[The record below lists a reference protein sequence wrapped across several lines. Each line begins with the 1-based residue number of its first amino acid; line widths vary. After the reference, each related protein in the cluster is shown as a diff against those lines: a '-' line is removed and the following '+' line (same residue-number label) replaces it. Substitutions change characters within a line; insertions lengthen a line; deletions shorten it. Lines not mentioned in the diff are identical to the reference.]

1 MWNIRCQ
8 AITYSVLVLC
18 IFKYVECAVK
28 IVGSRDD
35 QLNLIGGNT
44 TTTISHTE
52 DLLSFTRDQSTPLF
66 NLNSTLLS
74 FSTTLQLD
82 GGLELTS
89 GKESEDE
96 ESGPWALLSLDT
108 FDSPASKWSQQ
119 ERSFCGTSSDMFLGG
134 HCKFAST
141 TTAREWT
148 DLPKHSIV
156 RITGRIHFFDEW
168 TGEAVH
174 ISIEGAKMWSHS
186 HNWCPQ
192 IMTYICHNSGINS
205 CGHDYPDKLSVYF
218 DITYPHSSLKLKLA
232 IGSTLNEN
240 IDPCDASW
248 GVDDVAMY
256 VR

>member
-134 HCKFAST
+134 HFPNIPLFESLDVFISLTSGQERQCTFPSKV
-141 TTAREWT
+141 
-148 DLPKHSIV
+148 LKC
-156 RITGRIHFFDEW
+156 GRTHTI
-168 TGEAVH
+168 GV
-174 ISIEGAKMWSHS
+174 
-186 HNWCPQ
+186 
-192 IMTYICHNSGINS
+192 
-205 CGHDYPDKLSVYF
+205 
-218 DITYPHSSLKLKLA
+218 LK
-232 IGSTLNEN
+232 
-240 IDPCDASW
+240 
-248 GVDDVAMY
+248 
-256 VR
+256 

>member
-35 QLNLIGGNT
+35 Q
-44 TTTISHTE
+44 TE

-134 HCKFAST
+134 HFPNIPLFESLDVFISLTSGQERQCTFPSKV
-141 TTAREWT
+141 
-148 DLPKHSIV
+148 LKC
-156 RITGRIHFFDEW
+156 GRTHTI
-168 TGEAVH
+168 GV
-174 ISIEGAKMWSHS
+174 
-186 HNWCPQ
+186 
-192 IMTYICHNSGINS
+192 
-205 CGHDYPDKLSVYF
+205 
-218 DITYPHSSLKLKLA
+218 LK
-232 IGSTLNEN
+232 
-240 IDPCDASW
+240 
-248 GVDDVAMY
+248 
-256 VR
+256 